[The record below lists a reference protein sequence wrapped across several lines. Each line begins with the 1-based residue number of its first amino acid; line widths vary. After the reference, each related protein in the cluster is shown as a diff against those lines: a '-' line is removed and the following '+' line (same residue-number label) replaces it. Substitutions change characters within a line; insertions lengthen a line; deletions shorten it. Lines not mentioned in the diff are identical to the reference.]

1 MNMKK
6 YLLFGAILLV
16 LVGCSTVALT
26 GRKQIMLVS
35 DAQILEASNLHYA
48 EFMSTAKLST
58 NTAATKQIQKI
69 GVNIATAVETYLK
82 ENGRE
87 ADLAG
92 FSWAFSLVEDPNIN
106 AFCVPGGKV
115 VFYEGILP
123 ICADE
128 NGLAVVMG
136 HEIAHAVAKHGNE
149 RMSQQILAQTGMS
162 VAGVALSSTSELTQQ
177 LMGSV
182 FGLGVNYGLI
192 LPYSRKHE
200 YEADRLGMIFMAMA
214 GYDPAGAVAFWERMT
229 AGKDGSV
236 PEFLSTHPSDTK
248 RIQAM
253 QKVLPEAQGYYK
265 K

>member
-1 MNMKK
+1 MKK
-6 YLLFGAILLV
+6 YLLLGTVLLV

-26 GRKQIMLVS
+26 GRKQLMLVS
-35 DAQILEASNLHYA
+35 DAEILEASNLHYT
-48 EFMSTAKLST
+48 EFMSTAKVST
-58 NTAATKQIQKI
+58 NAAATKQIKQI
-69 GVNIATAVETYLK
+69 GANIAKAVETYLK

-87 ADLAG
+87 ADIAS
-92 FSWAFSLVEDPNIN
+92 FAWDFTLVQDTTIN
-106 AFCVPGGKV
+106 AFCLPGGKV

-123 ICADE
+123 ICANE
-128 NGLAVVMG
+128 TGLAVVMG

-149 RMSQQILAQTGMS
+149 RMSQQILAQTGLS
-162 VAGVALSSTSELTQQ
+162 VAGVALSGKSEQAQQ
-177 LMGSV
+177 LMSSV
-182 FGLGVNYGLI
+182 YGLGVNYGVI

-229 AGKDGSV
+229 AGKESSV

-253 QKVLPEAQGYYK
+253 QNVLPEAQGYYK